1 MPMHPRITELA
12 EYVDAQRAALMA
24 AADSVPVE
32 RWTTAPA
39 PGAWS
44 VAELLEH
51 LYKVEHSCARVIAK
65 TAAAAREAGHPAEVA
80 TSSKLDALDDR
91 ALLDR
96 SAKIVAPERVAP
108 TGTLSPAEARA
119 AVERSRAELHAAI
132 AKADGM
138 ALETVRATHA
148 RFGEIDLY
156 QWILFVGQHEA
167 RHVQQMTEIAHQL
180 GASPAAR
187 A

>member
-12 EYVDAQRAALMA
+12 EYADAQRVALLA
-24 AADSVPVE
+24 AADAVPAE

-39 PGAWS
+39 PGAWT

-80 TSSKLDALDDR
+80 TSSKLHTLEDR
-91 ALLDR
+91 GLLDR
-96 SAKIVAPERVAP
+96 TTKIVAPDRVAP
-108 TGTLSPAEARA
+108 TGTLSAAEARA

-132 AKADGM
+132 AEADGL

-148 RFGEIDLY
+148 RFGEINLY

-167 RHVQQMTEIAHQL
+167 RHVQQMTEIANQL
-180 GASPAAR
+180 GATATR

>member
-1 MPMHPRITELA
+1 MHPRIAELA

-24 AADSVPVE
+24 AADSVPTD
-32 RWTTAPA
+32 RWTTAPNA
-39 PGAWS
+39 GTWS

-65 TAAAAREAGHPAEVA
+65 RAAVAREAGHPLEVA
-80 TSSKLDALDDR
+80 TSSKLGALDDR
-91 ALLDR
+91 GLLDR
-96 SAKIVAPERVAP
+96 SARITAPERVAP
-108 TGTLSPAEARA
+108 TGTLGAVEARA

-132 AKADGM
+132 ATADGL
-138 ALETVRATHA
+138 ALESVREVHA

-167 RHVQQMTEIAHQL
+167 RHAQQMTEIAAQL
-180 GASPAAR
+180 GATPAAR